1 MIEEEERDKNNTLGE
16 RKKGGNIKSRKGVT
30 ASLFSRSKYANGTT
44 VNRQEKRRERK
55 KVREREGS
63 LFITA
68 VHFVPRVKI
77 IRRSDGAPAVLSME
91 FRFLG
96 ENV

>member
-1 MIEEEERDKNNTLGE
+1 MGKKSEMRVIQSE
-16 RKKGGNIKSRKGVT
+16 RKKKEENIKSGKGIT
-30 ASLFSRSKYANGTT
+30 TSLFSRSKCTNGTT
-44 VNRQEKRRERK
+44 VNRQKKRGERK
-55 KVREREGS
+55 KVKEGGGGS

-77 IRRSDGAPAVLSME
+77 IRRDDGAPAVLSME